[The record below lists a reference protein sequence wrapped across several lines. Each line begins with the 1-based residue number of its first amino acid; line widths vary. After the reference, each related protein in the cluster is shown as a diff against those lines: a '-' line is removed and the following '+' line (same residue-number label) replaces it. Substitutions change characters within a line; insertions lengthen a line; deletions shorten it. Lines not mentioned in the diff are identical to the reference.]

1 MSEEWVH
8 ISCHTVLEAVHRAI
22 ETTFNYNIS
31 VGGDFGQDE
40 GRGECGMGNDD
51 WAVVVWPN
59 GTAILSVRKFDNER
73 YLNS

>member
-8 ISCHTVLEAVHRAI
+8 IPCHTLLEAVTRAAD
-22 ETTFNYNIS
+22 TTGNSTVSFA
-31 VGGDFGQDE
+31 GDFGQDE

-51 WAVVVWPN
+51 WAIVVWPN